1 MSIFGITS
9 LAAQFFSGNIVFFTT
24 GAVFLAALFVTF
36 KRYTTIVYVLSLF
49 LFLVGLY
56 KFQKNLDLLFFNTIN
71 STLAIFFA
79 YCLNLIF
86 FHHKLSD
93 FLNSK
98 IIDQK
103 NHEINE
109 TLDNLKRDISVAKKI
124 QRSLMNKNFT
134 DFKNLIFEVSYIP
147 LDEVGGDIYDISEIN
162 NKYTRIFLA
171 DATGHG
177 VQAALITMAIKG
189 EYESFKHSIS
199 SPKKFFCAKVWSYS

>member
-1 MSIFGITS
+1 MQWLVLGFCGAWWESFAWRTWDWVAF
-9 LAAQFFSGNIVFFTT
+9 AAEFFSGNIVFFTT

-103 NHEINE
+103 NHEI
-109 TLDNLKRDISVAKKI
+109 TKTPIRFSCFPKLDHFYSFLKDTH
-124 QRSLMNKNFT
+124 NKYY
-134 DFKNLIFEVSYIP
+134 SYILP
-147 LDEVGGDIYDISEIN
+147 KHRIVFILFFRIKTIS
-162 NKYTRIFLA
+162 
-171 DATGHG
+171 
-177 VQAALITMAIKG
+177 Q
-189 EYESFKHSIS
+189 
-199 SPKKFFCAKVWSYS
+199 FC